1 MLIQKKVL
9 ASRQGNPRPLHEK
22 KPSKQVSLPVI
33 HKENKP
39 QKTPRTRPSKRS
51 SAPTAV
57 VVNTKPDE
65 SMVEL
70 AKRLLGLPRQGDHN
84 CGSVFIKFN
93 HYNRSF
99 PIYNGVLQ
107 WIDVD
112 KEYCFSFVY
121 RGNYTR
127 NVFPRSQPVMETDSD
142 CIRVPMRRDASGD
155 YFVDLITSQ
164 SYEVLVEEDPIAGV
178 GAEGLRTT
186 DKPLFASSRTP
197 MLASGNAATRQLTQD
212 LLDLPPDQLGS
223 TVAMDIIARR
233 DIEDVMFA

>member
-1 MLIQKKVL
+1 
-9 ASRQGNPRPLHEK
+9 
-22 KPSKQVSLPVI
+22 
-33 HKENKP
+33 
-39 QKTPRTRPSKRS
+39 
-51 SAPTAV
+51 
-57 VVNTKPDE
+57 
-65 SMVEL
+65 
-70 AKRLLGLPRQGDHN
+70 
-84 CGSVFIKFN
+84 
-93 HYNRSF
+93 
-99 PIYNGVLQ
+99 
-107 WIDVD
+107 
-112 KEYCFSFVY
+112 
-121 RGNYTR
+121 
-127 NVFPRSQPVMETDSD
+127 METDSD